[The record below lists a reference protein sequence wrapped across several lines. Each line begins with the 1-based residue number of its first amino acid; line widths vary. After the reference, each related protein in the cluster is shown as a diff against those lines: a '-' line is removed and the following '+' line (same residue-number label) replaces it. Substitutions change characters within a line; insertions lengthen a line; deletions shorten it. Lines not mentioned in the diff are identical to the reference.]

1 MNGNRE
7 KSLRMLAASWVV
19 WCLLAVMGCGT
30 SPSWSK
36 RSTPLVTDQPQRE
49 RLLRDREAELAGLR
63 ADVANARIAAAKKE
77 AEVQE
82 LREQVIRLRQELGV
96 AYQQL
101 AEERA
106 ETGTA
111 RGKVGIPEHDVA
123 SLDREH
129 VASPPRSKMDTLLR
143 NLTTEVEGLKRQIQT
158 VQDAQQ
164 AVDEI
169 HVRETRGL
177 TGRVTS
183 PPIGEPPIQ
192 SLAIGFVGNA
202 TQSVTVDV
210 GDTLADVAERYHTS
224 EIQLQQLN
232 VLEGKSSAPV
242 RCFWFLCRPWKAPR
256 STTPC
261 PR

>member
-7 KSLRMLAASWVV
+7 KSLRILAASWVV

-49 RLLRDREAELAGLR
+49 RLFRDREAELAGLR

-101 AEERA
+101 AEERT
-106 ETGTA
+106 ES
-111 RGKVGIPEHDVA
+111 GKFPGDSRSFRDGAALNGDPATMKHIDE
-123 SLDREH
+123 
-129 VASPPRSKMDTLLR
+129 PPRSKMDTLLR

-164 AVDEI
+164 VVAET
-169 HVRETRGL
+169 HARETRGL

-183 PPIGEPPIQ
+183 PSIGEPPIQ
-192 SLAIGFVGNA
+192 SLAIGFVGDA

-232 VLEGKSSAPV
+232 VLEGKSLSPGQVLLVPV
-242 RCFWFLCRPWKAPR
+242 PSVEGP
-256 STTPC
+256 
-261 PR
+261 